1 MDRVETW
8 LAIENVAGVDGVM
21 VPRIA
26 PPAPHRYW
34 RTSSYVAPGETVAVA
49 ETGVAA
55 SEVKVVPVP
64 DRVMI
69 AAEPVLR
76 SAITPR
82 AGAFTV
88 SSHPT
93 ACRVAALID
102 AVPDRVAVTE
112 VVDRAG
118 AVRLPLKV
126 QSPLTG
132 VAWATGRPSR
142 LATTA
147 RTATI
152 DTRLIKATADLPL
165 LRRQHNSPARSRSP
179 AGVAGRMTRVKRA
192 PLRYGLALG
201 LAVVSLAA
209 CSGPE
214 TALPTIPASPSSAPP
229 NSPEAQETS
238 RVPAVSPSPDSM
250 ASPSASPA
258 YRRGREVR
266 QLWERYPWAPD
277 DGLACPAPA
286 YSPGI
291 EADPAGPGVVVVVGD
306 SLIRESR
313 DAITASLAEA
323 GFDVVFVCW
332 GGKNLLWGLDQVAV
346 MRSLDLVPA
355 CLVINLGTNDLKG
368 TTAQGLA
375 DAVPMATVSE
385 RLTDLLASVA
395 DVPDVFVVDLAADLS
410 LAPGTMG
417 EVGDAPAVWQAA
429 VSQTG
434 VGAAVPWSDAA
445 AQGGLV
451 GSDGIH
457 DSVAGQYARASII
470 TEYVVRDCPA

>member
-1 MDRVETW
+1 M
-8 LAIENVAGVDGVM
+8 
-21 VPRIA
+21 
-26 PPAPHRYW
+26 
-34 RTSSYVAPGETVAVA
+34 
-49 ETGVAA
+49 
-55 SEVKVVPVP
+55 
-64 DRVMI
+64 
-69 AAEPVLR
+69 
-76 SAITPR
+76 
-82 AGAFTV
+82 
-88 SSHPT
+88 
-93 ACRVAALID
+93 
-102 AVPDRVAVTE
+102 
-112 VVDRAG
+112 
-118 AVRLPLKV
+118 
-126 QSPLTG
+126 
-132 VAWATGRPSR
+132 
-142 LATTA
+142 
-147 RTATI
+147 
-152 DTRLIKATADLPL
+152 
-165 LRRQHNSPARSRSP
+165 
-179 AGVAGRMTRVKRA
+179 
-192 PLRYGLALG
+192 
-201 LAVVSLAA
+201 
-209 CSGPE
+209 
-214 TALPTIPASPSSAPP
+214 
-229 NSPEAQETS
+229 
-238 RVPAVSPSPDSM
+238 
-250 ASPSASPA
+250 
-258 YRRGREVR
+258 
-266 QLWERYPWAPD
+266 
-277 DGLACPAPA
+277 
-286 YSPGI
+286 
-291 EADPAGPGVVVVVGD
+291 GD

-470 TEYVVRDCPA
+470 TEYVVRDCSA